1 MPRLSLKNGLLLKL
15 ADIFQSL
22 AAWLTTE
29 VHAPG
34 PQGDNHPQVEDDFRA
49 QGTQHYKVSRPP
61 EDLLKL
67 IAENSVDGRSEPI
80 GGKVERDLPAI
91 AVRRVAPK
99 TPAQVVVRRKTE
111 SAPAASSDEH
121 LRSSQRFSPHQA
133 EPKQTVAKQA
143 ESKQVE
149 AKQIEP
155 KQVGSTPRFES
166 PAETVANR
174 TLSHQPQSGTEVGTR
189 SFVKQVPEVGFEPA
203 MPAKERFPERQEPP
217 MPTALRSDATQ
228 NLSEP
233 VEAPRR
239 SKQAPLL
246 VQAMRKI
253 INIFRPTEQSSAAPQ
268 PRSHVRKSTLASSPE
283 PLGILNQAN
292 VSTTQEKE
300 PRRPMTVQEQADPK
314 LLSTKIGKAN
324 PEEMPRVAESRLS
337 SFDQEQIEVI
347 VRRGGKSSPETSLPV
362 LFRHQ
367 RETIAPVLPWPNP
380 TVRVAATTEPW
391 FVPDSN
397 SLRRRESNLPNAPYS
412 SWKPSPQQE
421 HAPGMPLLPSEF
433 RASPESSG
441 DSGALYPWPELPQI
455 VEEDADEPRKL
466 LQSQERQMRILRE
479 QRGVW

>member
-15 ADIFQSL
+15 ADILQSL

-80 GGKVERDLPAI
+80 GGKVERDLPAM
-91 AVRRVAPK
+91 AVRRATPK
-99 TPAQVVVRRKTE
+99 APAQTVVRRKTE
-111 SAPAASSDEH
+111 SVPGASSDEH
-121 LRSSQRFSPHQA
+121 LRSSQRFSPQQA

-143 ESKQVE
+143 EAKQGE
-149 AKQIEP
+149 AKQIER

-166 PAETVANR
+166 PAEIAATR
-174 TLSHQPQSGTEVGTR
+174 TLPHQPQSGAELGAR
-189 SFVKQVPEVGFEPA
+189 PFVKQGPEVGFEPA
-203 MPAKERFPERQEPP
+203 MPATERIPERQEP
-217 MPTALRSDATQ
+217 
-228 NLSEP
+228 
-233 VEAPRR
+233 PRR

-253 INIFRPTEQSSAAPQ
+253 VNIFRPTEQSSAAPQ
-268 PRSHVRKSTLASSPE
+268 PRSHVRKSTLASRPE

-300 PRRPMTVQEQADPK
+300 RRRPMTVQEQADPK
-314 LLSTKIGKAN
+314 LLSAKIGKTN

-347 VRRGGKSSPETSLPV
+347 VRRGSNSSPETSLPV

-397 SLRRRESNLPNAPYS
+397 SLRRRESNLTSAASS
-412 SWKPSPQQE
+412 SWKQSPEQE
-421 HAPGMPLLPSEF
+421 NAPGLPLLPSEF
-433 RASPESSG
+433 RSSPESSG

-455 VEEDADEPRKL
+455 VEEDADGPRKL
-466 LQSQERQMRILRE
+466 LQSHERQMRILRE
-479 QRGVW
+479 QRGDW